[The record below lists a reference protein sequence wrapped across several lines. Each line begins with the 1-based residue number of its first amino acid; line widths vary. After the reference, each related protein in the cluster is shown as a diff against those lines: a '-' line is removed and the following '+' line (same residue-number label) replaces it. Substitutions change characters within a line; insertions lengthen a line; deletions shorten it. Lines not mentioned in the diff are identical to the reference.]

1 MLRRVLSPTC
11 CDVFCRRPIAACF
24 VVDLLQWVVVSS
36 TISSFVGFCV
46 DSLDDKVRSDK
57 VIRSNNVR

>member
-1 MLRRVLSPTC
+1 MLQRVLSPTC

-24 VVDLLQWVVVSS
+24 VTDLLQRVVVSS

-46 DSLDDKVRSDK
+46 DRLDDKV
-57 VIRSNNVR
+57 